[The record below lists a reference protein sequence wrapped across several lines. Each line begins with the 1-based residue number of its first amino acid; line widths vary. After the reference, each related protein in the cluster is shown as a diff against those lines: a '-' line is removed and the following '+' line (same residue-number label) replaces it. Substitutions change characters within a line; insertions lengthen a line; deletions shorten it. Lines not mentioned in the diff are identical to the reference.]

1 MSKPSSRLSAFRSY
15 SYYHVLAMCDSS
27 NTADLLSKSWTPD
40 TWEHATA
47 ETRAADDRPGSK
59 DLGKYSPKCVY
70 DDNGNCA
77 GRYIILIDGSTDAAF
92 SITQARWSSST
103 AAAAVPDDNNA
114 SLAVEGS
121 LNISEPKGVAF
132 LDQVVKCSIA
142 LGVDSAQIVY
152 CLKTFFVGYVE
163 DPIFGDRMERI
174 TDVPPV
180 NFIAYDVT
188 GSFTEQGGTYEMLF
202 VALANGASRLPQ
214 YSKAVNSLNVT
225 AGDTLYDTMINLQKN
240 ILASYDNYYN
250 CIVAQLEAAN
260 NPAATALRDSLCR
273 VEYIIDVAPEY
284 SSARYKVTD
293 QPIQMKNTAGCGDKA
308 QIHFPT
314 NTSIET
320 AIGTI
325 MQMSPQVREDMTI
338 GDKTTGVKYEYK
350 VHTCVKS
357 EPITGSDANVGKLK
371 YTVYYRVERF
381 MSPTTV
387 VKDPAFQ
394 LLAQDNVDNL
404 IRTDADSR
412 YKTLRNNLIEF
423 DYMYTGKNIDIL
435 EFDLKVNMGMAYL
448 QTATLAN
455 TLKGQLEPV
464 PAKMTSG
471 SQPDVSRRAIDGRFS
486 DGMTMQTPVFFGKQI
501 GNPKF
506 INTANSGAAIQSA
519 YTLAKHASLEVA
531 EAKVR
536 IVGNDRLLHST
547 NKSTSPEYM
556 MTRTGTRSMAETS
569 EAPMEAD
576 FRDWTVTPAYVKIK
590 IKMPRD
596 NDDFALFTGQVS
608 DDQLA
613 STSNADYARDF
624 WFDGYYYVCGIDHVF
639 DNGEFSQTLDM
650 ISIPKVS
657 TIESLKT
664 SDKKDIDL
672 NVKIEDCFDSKIGCG
687 RPAAEVS
694 SSEPASPIV
703 AVPPPGEALS
713 ALDADTINNM
723 KRRLSDVKGW
733 DNAREDVKQAILN
746 AAAQYNVDEVVLAQ
760 VCYQESKF
768 DPNARPRKSD
778 GTFASSAVGL
788 FQFLN
793 GTWSPNGVG
802 VDSNLTTA
810 VLSDKDTR
818 YNPQY
823 NAFAGAKY
831 LSSNAR
837 IIHSTQVGDLY
848 LAHFAGPGSA
858 KKIIAWDEQTNG
870 TATLTDAW
878 GVEQARLYAAAN
890 KPYIRED
897 MTVRELRTWAA
908 VKMAK
913 TLKNTV
919 VSARNANPKRQNV
932 QANPQALAS
941 AAQDPSTVPKR
952 KASEAIA
959 SQQNCKA
966 QETKANDSTKEEP
979 CASTPPSEDAKR
991 RANVVTTSGVGGS
1004 TSDAG

>member
-27 NTADLLSKSWTPD
+27 NTADLLSKSWEPD

-47 ETRAADDRPGSK
+47 ETRAADDRPRSK

-70 DDNGNCA
+70 DDNGKCA

-103 AAAAVPDDNNA
+103 AAAAVPEDGNA

-121 LNISEPKGVAF
+121 INISEPKGVAF

-142 LGVDSAQIVY
+142 LGVDSSQIVY

-163 DPIFGDRMERI
+163 DPVLGDRMERI
-174 TDVPPV
+174 SDVPPI

-225 AGDTLYDTMINLQKN
+225 AGDTLYDTMISLQKN
-240 ILASYDNYYN
+240 ILDNYDKYYN
-250 CIVAQLEAAN
+250 CIVSQLEAAN
-260 NPAATALRDSLCR
+260 NPAATALKDSLCK
-273 VEYIIDVAPEY
+273 VDYVIDVAPEY

-320 AIGTI
+320 AISTI

-357 EPITGSDANVGKLK
+357 EPVTGSDANVGKLK
-371 YTVYYRVERF
+371 YTVYYRIERF

-394 LLAQDNVDNL
+394 LLAQDSADNL
-404 IRTDADSR
+404 IRTGADAR
-412 YKTLRNNLIEF
+412 YRTLRNNLMEF

-455 TLKGQLEPV
+455 TFKGQLEPV
-464 PAKMTSG
+464 PSKMTSG
-471 SQPDVSRRAIDGRFS
+471 SQQDFDRRANDGRFS
-486 DGMTMQTPVFFGKQI
+486 DGTVMQTPVFFGKQI
-501 GNPKF
+501 GTPKF
-506 INTANSGAAIQSA
+506 INTVNSGAAIQSA

-547 NKSTSPEYM
+547 NRSTSPEVM
-556 MTRTGTRSMAETS
+556 MSRTGAQAMAES
-569 EAPMEAD
+569 AEAPMEAD
-576 FRDWTVTPAYVKIK
+576 FRDWTITPAYVKIK

-664 SDKKDIDL
+664 SDNKEVDL
-672 NVKIEDCFDSKIGCG
+672 GVKIEDCFDSKIGCG
-687 RPAAEVS
+687 KPAAETS
-694 SSEPASPIV
+694 SDEPV
-703 AVPPPGEALS
+703 APVVATPPPGEALS
-713 ALDADTINNM
+713 ALDAETINGM

-733 DNAREDVKQAILN
+733 DSAREDVKQAIMN

-760 VCYQESKF
+760 MCYQESKF
-768 DPNARPRKSD
+768 DPNARPRRKD
-778 GTFASSAVGL
+778 GTYASSAVGL
-788 FQFLN
+788 FQFLK
-793 GTWSPNGVG
+793 GTWAPNGVG
-802 VDSNLTTA
+802 VDSNLTHA
-810 VLSDKDTR
+810 VLADKDTR

-831 LSSNAR
+831 LSTNAR
-837 IIHSTQVGDLY
+837 IINSDHVGDLY

-858 KKIIAWDEQTNG
+858 KKIIAWDEKTNG
-870 TATLTDAW
+870 TATLIDAW
-878 GVEQARLYAAAN
+878 GAEQAQAYAAAN
-890 KPYIRED
+890 KGYIRAD

-913 TLKNTV
+913 TLKNAV
-919 VSARNANPKRQNV
+919 VHARNSNPKRQNV
-932 QANPQALAS
+932 QANPQLLADT
-941 AAQDPSTVPKR
+941 AQGQPTPKR
-952 KASEAIA
+952 KASEAVA

-966 QETKANDSTKEEP
+966 QDAKANDANKEEP

-991 RANVVTTSGVGGS
+991 RGNAVTDSGIGGS
-1004 TSDAG
+1004 TSDTGQ